1 MLNLICRL
9 LALLPFL
16 ALASCSP
23 TKAATAEAATE
34 PAQVSLPGHRW
45 EIIEVMG
52 KDITAMRLQATP
64 FLQFSTE
71 AEGFRLSGSDGCNNL
86 MGSYDMGDHG
96 TIAFGQMAFTRKA
109 CPENG
114 DINAPLVEA
123 LQKATNFTL
132 SQDGQ
137 QLQLHRGK
145 MAPFVRLR
153 LPK

>member
-23 TKAATAEAATE
+23 TKAATK